1 MNGPRGADIMASQPE
16 TKVRKGKSISLSY
29 IRTDA
34 PTLTLMYIK
43 AVLAAPPEAYMGI
56 YRWDSQSRAEYPSIA
71 VCIVEVRNYR
81 A

>member
-1 MNGPRGADIMASQPE
+1 MAQGVQILWPA
-16 TKVRKGKSISLSY
+16 SLKQRSAKASPFLSL
-29 IRTDA
+29 TSEQML
-34 PTLTLMYIK
+34 PPLTLMYIK